1 LLPGHIAADCTT
13 DKGQAAALRVIL
25 D

>member
-1 LLPGHIAADCTT
+1 LLPGHIAADYTT

-25 D
+25 